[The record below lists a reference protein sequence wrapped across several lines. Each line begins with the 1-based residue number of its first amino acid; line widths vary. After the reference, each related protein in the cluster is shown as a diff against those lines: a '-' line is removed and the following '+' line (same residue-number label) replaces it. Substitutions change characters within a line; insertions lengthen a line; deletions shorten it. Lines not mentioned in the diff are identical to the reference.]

1 MANLEGHK
9 LGHYRLLRQ
18 IGHGGM
24 GEIYLAEDTSDNP
37 LSQVAIKVVRIADT
51 TLSGDAEALR
61 LFREGRFLTEL
72 QHPHI
77 VPIYHDGIRDD
88 FLFLVMP
95 YMPDGSL
102 ADAIHG
108 RSRVQLNLPLT
119 TERVVDFVNQIGDAL
134 QYTHD
139 RHIIHRDVKPGN
151 VLIDV
156 EPNGHWHLLL
166 ADFGIARNVE
176 TTTRE
181 AQWRGTVAYMAPE
194 QFRGEISPAAD
205 QYALAVLAFELL
217 TGQVPWAMQPPA
229 VRTLNPAVSPAVEAV
244 LRQALAV
251 RPEERFGSVAAFAD
265 ALQRAAAGDDLTMP
279 TDSDT
284 EDASATKPMQWLQSR
299 EPYPTPSG
307 RRRWLT
313 LVAAGLIVA
322 MIATSTAFIL
332 NARHLAAGSGQ
343 RTTHAG
349 AVVIQ
354 GTVYVG
360 GYVGSN
366 GTSGPASMYA
376 FRANDGKLR
385 WRRSLPCP
393 LVAPV
398 AVGPGTVY
406 AYTAPCNQSP
416 GALFALQS
424 SDGTLMWQYTLA
436 APWRST
442 IATTPYG
449 LDSSGDGPV
458 PVVVNGVVYLIS
470 ANYSDSAESPNLFGS
485 IFAVDALHATDG
497 TRIWHVQIAGD
508 GYAPAPVAVGSTLC
522 LAIPDGSL
530 NTMHTYALRLDD
542 GHTIWQD
549 SVPSNAPLVPASQA
563 GDTAILY
570 TAYGQQIGLPASEL
584 TAQRATDGR
593 ALWRSTLPEYGVL
606 VVKNGTVFD
615 LGSSANSNFPT
626 SLYAVQASTGTVLWH
641 TDQYGSATAITVDN
655 GQTYLG
661 SNNGVVWALSAGDGH
676 EVWQGRVSGAA
687 VDDLAAT
694 NGAVYVSSLGGY
706 LDAFNAAGT
715 RIWSARIDQQH
726 PSPPVIG
733 P

>member
-1 MANLEGHK
+1 MANLEGRK
-9 LGHYRLLRQ
+9 LAHYRLLRQ

-24 GEIYLAEDTSDNP
+24 GEVYLAEDTKRASDDP
-37 LSQVAIKVVRIADT
+37 RSQVAIKVVRIAET
-51 TLSGDAEALR
+51 TLSGDAAALR

-77 VPIYHDGIRDD
+77 VPVYHDGIRDD

-108 RSRVQLNLPLT
+108 RSRVQLDLPLT
-119 TERVVDFVNQIGDAL
+119 LKRVVDFVSQIGDAL

-181 AQWRGTVAYMAPE
+181 AQWHGTVAYMAPE

-217 TGQVPWAMQPPA
+217 TGQVPWALQPPA
-229 VRTLNPAVSPAVEAV
+229 VRTLNPVVSPAVEAV
-244 LRQALAV
+244 LLQALAV
-251 RPEERFGSVAAFAD
+251 RPEERFASVTAFAG
-265 ALQRAAAGDDLTMP
+265 ALRSAAGGDDLTP
-279 TDSDT
+279 RDDSDT
-284 EDASATKPMQWLQSR
+284 EDASATKPVQWLQSR
-299 EPYPTPSG
+299 EPSPTPSG
-307 RRRWLT
+307 SRRRLA
-313 LVAAGLIVA
+313 LVAAVLIVA
-322 MIATSTAFIL
+322 MIATSTGIIL
-332 NARHLAAGSGQ
+332 NARHLAAGSA
-343 RTTHAG
+343 RRSPPAG
-349 AVVIQ
+349 AAVIQ
-354 GTVYVG
+354 ESVYVG
-360 GYVGSN
+360 DHVGSGNTN
-366 GTSGPASMYA
+366 GPVSMYA
-376 FRANDGKLR
+376 FRASNGKLR

-398 AVGPGTVY
+398 AVGAGIVY

-416 GALFALQS
+416 GALFALRS
-424 SDGTLMWQYTLA
+424 SDGALMWQYTLA

-442 IATTPYG
+442 IPGG
-449 LDSSGDGPV
+449 LYSPGDGPV
-458 PVVVNGVVYLIS
+458 PVVVNGVVYLSS
-470 ANYSDSAESPNLFGS
+470 ANYSDSAESPNILGS
-485 IFAVDALHATDG
+485 IFAIDALRATDG
-497 TRIWHVQIAGD
+497 TRLWHVQMAGD
-508 GYAPAPVAVGSTLC
+508 GFAPAPVVVGSTLC
-522 LAIPDGSL
+522 LAIPDASL
-530 NTMHTYALRLDD
+530 NTMHIYALRLGD
-542 GHTIWQD
+542 GHTVWQD
-549 SVPSNAPLVPASQA
+549 TVPSNLSIVPAFQA

-570 TAYGQQIGLPASEL
+570 TAFEQIGPPASGL

-593 ALWRSTLPEYGVL
+593 ALWLSTLPEYGVL
-606 VVKNGTVFD
+606 VASNGTVFD
-615 LGSSANSNFPT
+615 LGSPANINQPA
-626 SLYAVQASTGTVLWH
+626 SLYAMQASTGTVLWH

-661 SNNGVVWALSAGDGH
+661 TNNGVVWALRASDGH
-676 EVWQGRVSGAA
+676 KVWQARVSGAA

-694 NGAVYVSSLGGY
+694 YGAVYVSSLGGY
-706 LDAFNAAGT
+706 LDVFDAADGT

-726 PSPPVIG
+726 PSAPAIG
-733 P
+733 S